1 VSVARGALS
10 AAGQDQQ
17 KAAPLGL
24 FVLLLLGVACYFLF
38 KSMSRHLKRVRE
50 DFPAAATPTR
60 AARTG
65 PVVAG
70 PVTRRPTVAGSAV
83 ETTDQS
89 DGDAGAAPG
98 REAAASVDEPGRRDE
113 KAQ

>member
-60 AARTG
+60 ATRTG
-65 PVVAG
+65 PVLGG
-70 PVTRRPTVAGSAV
+70 PVTATPTVAGSAV
-83 ETTDQS
+83 DTTDQW
-89 DGDAGAAPG
+89 DGAGAASGP
-98 REAAASVDEPGRRDE
+98 EAAASVDEPGSRDE